1 MTVLA
6 AIVVLVA
13 FRALVNRP
21 YRPAAESQA
30 PRGVAGVLY
39 NKWYVDELYDR
50 LIVRPLLALWRGCWR
65 IVDERIIDG
74 AIHSLAGTARLVGW
88 TGSQMQTGRVGTYL
102 LVFMIGVLLILGS
115 LAF

>member
-6 AIVVLVA
+6 AAAVLLV
-13 FRALVNRP
+13 FRSLADRP
-21 YRPAAESQA
+21 YRPAAESTP

-39 NKWYVDELYDR
+39 HKWYVDELYDR

-74 AIHSLAGTARLVGW
+74 TIHGLAGAARLAGW
-88 TGSQMQTGRVGTYL
+88 TGSQLQTGRVSTYL